1 MGCISINSW
10 IVLGENGK
18 IITNFTV
25 KTYKLMWQWNDNSKK
40 EKRRRKSIELLF
52 IIGDTSIYK
61 NYIIKLL
68 IY

>member
-10 IVLGENGK
+10 IVLGENAK

-40 EKRRRKSIELLF
+40 EKRRRKTIELLF

>member
-10 IVLGENGK
+10 IVLGENDK

>member
-10 IVLGENGK
+10 IVSGENAK

>member
-10 IVLGENGK
+10 IVFGENAK

>member
-1 MGCISINSW
+1 
-10 IVLGENGK
+10 
-18 IITNFTV
+18 
-25 KTYKLMWQWNDNSKK
+25 MWQWNDNSKK